1 MAWFIGIDEAGY
13 GPNLGPFVM
22 TSVAWQA
29 PDELLGANLWHVLR
43 DAVRRQADKAD
54 DRVVVDDS
62 KAVHGS
68 SGGLVALE
76 VNVAAALLPWLLDG
90 SVSLAAY
97 VERICPT
104 SHPGLCGERWYHG
117 KTPLPMSPPDGLAA
131 RADRFR
137 ASRDGAG
144 IRHGP
149 VRSVAICAPRF
160 NALLDEWGSKGAILA
175 VALKELLRGAC
186 AELEGDEAFHVFVD
200 KHGGRNTYAAMLQD
214 AFPEGMVVARQEGAA
229 RSHYEVIGAA
239 RPIHITFQPRADV
252 EHFGVA
258 LASMASKYLREVF
271 MLEFNRF
278 WLEHVPGL
286 VPTAGYPGDATRFLN
301 AIRPAIKKLGLDE
314 ATIWRR
320 K

>member
-29 PDELLGANLWHVLR
+29 PDELLGANLWQVLR
-43 DAVRRQADKAD
+43 DVVRRQSDEADE
-54 DRVVVDDS
+54 RVVVDDS

-68 SGGLVALE
+68 SGGFTALE
-76 VNVAAALLPWLLDG
+76 TNVAAALLPWLLDG
-90 SVSLAAY
+90 GCSLAEY
-97 VERICPT
+97 VERICPS
-104 SHPGLCGERWYHG
+104 SHPALNDEQWYNG
-117 KTPLPMSPPDGLAA
+117 ATSLPTFPPDGVVE
-131 RADRFR
+131 RSQRFHKG
-137 ASRDGAG
+137 RDSAG

-160 NALLDEWGSKGAILA
+160 NALLDEWGSKGAVLA

-186 AELEGDEAFHVFVD
+186 AELNGDEAIHVFVD
-200 KHGGRNTYAAMLQD
+200 KHGGRNTYVAMLQD
-214 AFPEGMVVARQEGAA
+214 ALPDGMVVVRQEGAL
-229 RSHYEVIGAA
+229 RSHYEVIGGA
-239 RPIHITFQPRADV
+239 RPIFITFQPRADV

-286 VPTAGYPGDATRFLN
+286 TPTAGYPGDATRFLKD
-301 AIRPAIKKLGLDE
+301 IRPAIKKLGFDE